1 MANEEAGGVFELIV
15 ADTGVDYGDLPIGEN
30 LGGDFSESQGSG
42 SLRVVHGAYAPNRAL
57 IGLDPAESTPFA
69 SPILDGRMQ
78 VGAAPTAYVCR
89 NYACDLPT
97 TDPSVLAAQ
106 LTSPNAS

>member
-1 MANEEAGGVFELIV
+1 MEIAIIGSPAQAATSEL
-15 ADTGVDYGDLPIGEN
+15 
-30 LGGDFSESQGSG
+30 
-42 SLRVVHGAYAPNRAL
+42 LRVVHGAYAPNRAL

-69 SPILDGRMQ
+69 SPILAGRMQ

-97 TDPSVLAAQ
+97 TDPRVLAAQ
-106 LTSPNAS
+106 LTSRNAS